1 MIQPDYKQMTR
12 TELREYMLAHRD
24 DEKAFHTYMDKVQ
37 QEAVKTPI
45 NDEVIADPQKFAT
58 FIEQNKQRKQQE
70 ATVQQTNSFSQ
81 NFHGNVYGVAGHVAG
96 NQVINAQQQSL
107 ASAAMEIQALLTQL
121 AQDYPEG
128 SPEDKQTVAKMELRR
143 KVKEDPTLK
152 DRLLSAIKSGGI
164 ETVKVLTNNPFVSIP
179 IETIKGWLEEEPQNK
194 S

>member
-24 DEKAFHTYMDKVQ
+24 DEQAFHTYMDKVQ
-37 QEAVKTPI
+37 KEAIKTPI
-45 NDEVIADPQKFAT
+45 NDEVIADPQKFAA

-70 ATVQQTNSFSQ
+70 ATVQPTNSFSQ
-81 NFHGNVYGVAGHVAG
+81 NFHSNVYGVAGNVAG
-96 NQVINAQQQSL
+96 NQIINAQQQSL
-107 ASAAMEIQALLTQL
+107 TSAAMEIQALLTQL

-128 SPEDKQTVAKMELRR
+128 SLEEKQTLAKMELKR

-152 DRLLSAIKSGGI
+152 DRLLNAIKSGGI

-179 IETIKGWLEEEPQNK
+179 LETIKGWLEAEPQR
-194 S
+194 

>member
-24 DEKAFHTYMDKVQ
+24 DEQAFHTYMDKVQ
-37 QEAVKTPI
+37 QEAIKTPI

-70 ATVQQTNSFSQ
+70 ATVQPTNSFSQ
-81 NFHGNVYGVAGHVAG
+81 NFHGNVYGVAGNVAG
-96 NQVINAQQQSL
+96 NQIINAQQQSL
-107 ASAAMEIQALLTQL
+107 TSAVMEIQALLAQL

-128 SPEDKQTVAKMELRR
+128 SLEEKQTLAKMELKR

-152 DRLLSAIKSGGI
+152 DRLLNAVKSGGI

-179 IETIKGWLEEEPQNK
+179 LETVKGWLEAEPQR
-194 S
+194 

>member
-24 DEKAFHTYMDKVQ
+24 DEQAFHTYMDKVQ

-45 NDEVIADPQKFAT
+45 NDETIADPQKFAT

-70 ATVQQTNSFSQ
+70 ATVQPTNSFSQ
-81 NFHGNVYGVAGHVAG
+81 NFHGNVYGVAGNVAG
-96 NQVINAQQQSL
+96 NQIINVQQQSL
-107 ASAAMEIQALLTQL
+107 TSAAMEIQALLTQL

-128 SPEDKQTVAKMELRR
+128 SLEEKQTLAKMELKR

-152 DRLLSAIKSGGI
+152 DRLLNAVKSGGI

-179 IETIKGWLEEEPQNK
+179 LETVKGWLEAEPQK
-194 S
+194 

>member
-24 DEKAFHTYMDKVQ
+24 DEQAFHTYMDKVQ

-70 ATVQQTNSFSQ
+70 ATNMVSQ

-107 ASAAMEIQALLTQL
+107 TSAAMEIQSLLTQL

-128 SPEDKQTVAKMELRR
+128 SPEEKQTVAKMELRR

-179 IETIKGWLEEEPQNK
+179 LETVKGWLEAEPQK
-194 S
+194 

>member
-24 DEKAFHTYMDKVQ
+24 DEQAFHTYMDKVQ
-37 QEAVKTPI
+37 YEAVKTPI
-45 NDEVIADPQKFAT
+45 NDEVIADPQKFSA

-70 ATVQQTNSFSQ
+70 AIAQPTSPVNQ
-81 NFHGNVYGVAGHVAG
+81 NFLGNVYGVAGNVAG
-96 NQVINAQQQSL
+96 NQIINAQQQSL
-107 ASAAMEIQALLTQL
+107 TSAAMEIQALLTQL

-128 SPEDKQTVAKMELRR
+128 SLEERQTLAKMELKR

-152 DRLLSAIKSGGI
+152 DRLLNAIKSGGI

-179 IETIKGWLEEEPQNK
+179 LETIKGWLEAEPQK
-194 S
+194 

>member
-1 MIQPDYKQMTR
+1 MIQPNYKQMTR

-24 DEKAFHTYMDKVQ
+24 DEGAFHTYMDKVQ

-70 ATVQQTNSFSQ
+70 ATVQPTHSFSQ
-81 NFHGNVYGVAGHVAG
+81 NFHGNVYGVAGNVAG
-96 NQVINAQQQSL
+96 NQIINAQQQSL
-107 ASAAMEIQALLTQL
+107 TSAAMEIQALLTQL

-128 SPEDKQTVAKMELRR
+128 SLEEKQTLAKMELKR

-152 DRLLSAIKSGGI
+152 DRLLNAIKSGGI

-179 IETIKGWLEEEPQNK
+179 LETVKGWLEAEPQK
-194 S
+194 

>member
-1 MIQPDYKQMTR
+1 MIQPNYKQMTR

-24 DEKAFHTYMDKVQ
+24 DEGAFHTYMDKFQ

-70 ATVQQTNSFSQ
+70 ATVQPTHSFSQ
-81 NFHGNVYGVAGHVAG
+81 NFHGNVYGVAGNVAG
-96 NQVINAQQQSL
+96 NQIINAQQQSL
-107 ASAAMEIQALLTQL
+107 TSAAMEIQALLTQL

-128 SPEDKQTVAKMELRR
+128 SLEEKQTLAKMELKR

-152 DRLLSAIKSGGI
+152 DRLLNAIKSGGI

-179 IETIKGWLEEEPQNK
+179 LETVKGWLEAEPQK
-194 S
+194 

>member
-24 DEKAFHTYMDKVQ
+24 DERAFHTYMDKVQ

-45 NDEVIADPQKFAT
+45 NDETIADPQKFAA

-70 ATVQQTNSFSQ
+70 ATNMVSQ
-81 NFHGNVYGVAGHVAG
+81 NFHGNVYGVAGNVAG
-96 NQVINAQQQSL
+96 NQIINAKQQSL
-107 ASAAMEIQALLTQL
+107 TSAAMEIQALLAQL

-128 SPEDKQTVAKMELRR
+128 SLEEKQTLAKMELKR
-143 KVKEDPTLK
+143 KVKEDPTFK
-152 DRLLSAIKSGGI
+152 ARLLNAIKSGGI

-179 IETIKGWLEEEPQNK
+179 LETVKGLLEAESQK
-194 S
+194 